1 MMMAVTT
8 GGNGVIME
16 KMTMV
21 TIKIP
26 MIPTT
31 MTGFNMTMLFIQQW
45 RVLSKK
51 IQEQELVRKKG
62 RI

>member
-31 MTGFNMTMLFIQQW
+31 MTGFNMTMLIHTTMTCI
-45 RVLSKK
+45 K
-51 IQEQELVRKKG
+51 
-62 RI
+62 

>member
-31 MTGFNMTMLFIQQW
+31 MTGINMTMKTINIPMIHTTMACI
-45 RVLSKK
+45 K
-51 IQEQELVRKKG
+51 
-62 RI
+62 